1 VFCEKRL
8 QVAENKRRDL
18 RKESKEAAIA
28 RKQMTWEELEVIGP
42 GERSAKA
49 GAAKRLAR
57 DKHEER

>member
-8 QVAENKRRDL
+8 QVTENKRRGL
-18 RKESKEAAIA
+18 RKQRKEAAIA
-28 RKQMTWEELEVIGP
+28 RKQMTWEELEVIEP

-49 GAAKRLAR
+49 GAAKRLAG